1 MFENVINFFKK
12 IGKKDQIEAKSKD
25 TAKERLH
32 LVLMQDRANVSAD
45 FLDMM
50 RQEIIEVIKKYID
63 VDEKDI
69 DVRLTNKTN
78 EDGTMG
84 APALY
89 ANIPIA
95 GIREEM
101 KKEKNI
107 EKETEEKEKQE
118 NAKKEDTTEED
129 KNSKKAVE
137 EKASDENN
145 EEVVK
150 DDFEDEE
157 LDDSTENT
165 SEEDDNE
172 GVDEE
177 NEAADE
183 ETENDDSKDDN
194 EELDEADM
202 PKNSEEVKEK
212 VSANK
217 SNEE

>member
-78 EDGTMG
+78 EDGTTG

-107 EKETEEKEKQE
+107 EKETEEKKQE
-118 NAKKEDTTEED
+118 NVKKEDNTI
-129 KNSKKAVE
+129 
-137 EKASDENN
+137 EKTSDESN

-150 DDFEDEE
+150 DDSKDEE
-157 LDDSTENT
+157 LDESAVDT
-165 SEEDDNE
+165 SDDDE
-172 GVDEE
+172 SVDDESEKSDVE
-177 NEAADE
+177 NEDNKS
-183 ETENDDSKDDN
+183 ENDDSEDDN
-194 EELDEADM
+194 EELDETDDS
-202 PKNSEEVKEK
+202 KDSEEVKEK

>member
-107 EKETEEKEKQE
+107 EKETEEKKQE
-118 NAKKEDTTEED
+118 NAKKEATTEED
-129 KNSKKAVE
+129 KNSKEAVE

-145 EEVVK
+145 EEVAK
-150 DDFEDEE
+150 EDSKDEE
-157 LDDSTENT
+157 LDGSTVDT
-165 SEEDDNE
+165 S
-172 GVDEE
+172 DEE
-177 NEAADE
+177 NKTDDAEDE
-183 ETENDDSKDDN
+183 DNESEDDT
-194 EELDEADM
+194 EELDETDDSED
-202 PKNSEEVKEK
+202 SEEVKEK
-212 VSANK
+212 VSASK